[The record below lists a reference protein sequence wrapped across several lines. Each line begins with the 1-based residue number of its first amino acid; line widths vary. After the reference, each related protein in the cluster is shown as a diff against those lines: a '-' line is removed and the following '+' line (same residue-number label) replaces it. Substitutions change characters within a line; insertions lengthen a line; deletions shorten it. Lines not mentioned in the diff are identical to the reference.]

1 MPKQRIKRCPEC
13 GFLDV
18 IKWGSRNGHQ
28 RYKCKNCN
36 TLFSNKRKDISASN
50 RFIWFER
57 WILGKQT
64 IRQLS
69 DCSGYGEKTLRRWFD
84 SYLRNYPNWEVS
96 RREKVNLLIDG
107 TYFANK
113 VCLVL
118 YRDQRIK
125 ATLFYRLSDGEWE
138 EEIREDLENIQ
149 SVGIEIES
157 VTCDGLYNI
166 IKSVRKSS
174 PNTIIQRC
182 IIHIQRECLIWLTK
196 RPQSIAG
203 VELRKIVQV
212 IHTIKD
218 REQWGYWV
226 VSLIRWEEKHREF
239 LNEKSYKEDT
249 KRYWYTHK
257 LLRRAFI
264 HIKRALPDMFHY
276 LDNPNIPSNTNA
288 LESFFGH
295 LKQNIS
301 LHRGLSKE
309 HFRNYVKWYL
319 YFRNKDNKRT
329 KK

>member
-1 MPKQRIKRCPEC
+1 MVIRDTNVNRVIV
-13 GFLDV
+13 FLV
-18 IKWGSRNGHQ
+18 IDES
-28 RYKCKNCN
+28 
-36 TLFSNKRKDISASN
+36 IN
-50 RFIWFER
+50 RFVWFER

-64 IRQLS
+64 ISQLS
-69 DCSGYGEKTLRRWFD
+69 GSSGYEEKSLRRLFD
-84 SYLRNYPNWEVS
+84 SYLKNYPHWEVS

-107 TYFANK
+107 TYFVNK

-118 YRDQRIK
+118 YRDQRVK
-125 ATLFYRLSDGEWE
+125 ATLSYRLSDGEWE
-138 EEIREDLENIQ
+138 SELLEDLNNIL
-149 SVGIEIES
+149 SIGIEIES
-157 VTCDGLYNI
+157 VTCDGLSNI

-182 IIHIQRECLIWLTK
+182 IVHIQRECLLWLTK
-196 RPQSIAG
+196 YPKSEAG
-203 VELRKIVQV
+203 RELRKIVQL
-212 IHTIKD
+212 IHTIKN

-226 VSLIRWEEKHREF
+226 VSLIRWEEKYRDF
-239 LNEKSYKEDT
+239 LNEKSYKEET
-249 KRYWYTHK
+249 NRYWYTHK

-264 HIKRALPDMFHY
+264 HIKRALPDMFRY

-309 HFRNYVKWYL
+309 HFKNYVKWYL